1 MTGWRIGY
9 AAGNSSV
16 ISAMNNLSGQSTSN
30 PTSISQKAA
39 IEAFSGPQEP
49 IKEML
54 KEFKDR
60 RDFITSALNEING
73 VDCVLPEGAFYVFP
87 DISNFFGKEHN
98 GKTITNSMEIS
109 AYLLD
114 VAKVAVVPGVEFGS
128 DNHVRISYATSMSDI
143 QEGMKRIKESLSK
156 L

>member
-1 MTGWRIGY
+1 
-9 AAGNSSV
+9 
-16 ISAMNNLSGQSTSN
+16 
-30 PTSISQKAA
+30 
-39 IEAFSGPQEP
+39 
-49 IKEML
+49 
-54 KEFKDR
+54 
-60 RDFITSALNEING
+60 
-73 VDCVLPEGAFYVFP
+73 
-87 DISNFFGKEHN
+87 
-98 GKTITNSMEIS
+98 MEIS